1 MADPLPPDVL
11 DHLALALVPG
21 LGPRLTA
28 ALLDR
33 FGSAAAARR
42 VTAEQLRDI
51 PHIGAKTADA
61 LAPALRNVDL
71 DAELRLLERHG
82 VRPVPLGYKGYPPP
96 LAGLT
101 NPPPLL
107 YFRGEWTA
115 ADSTAVGIVGSRSCT
130 AYGRRLAEGI
140 ARGLVR
146 AGFTVVSGLARGID
160 GAAHRA
166 ALGAGGRTVAVL
178 AGGLSEIYPP
188 EHADLANEVAGRGC
202 LLTETP
208 MTVAP
213 QPGMF
218 PARNRI
224 ISGLSRAVVVVEANA
239 RSGALITARHALEQG
254 REVFAVPGPVD
265 SAASAGCLALIRTG
279 ARLVRSA
286 DDILEDLKGIAA
298 PDYSEP
304 ARRAPGVSP
313 GSPVTP
319 AEEAPAPAEEPPPPP
334 PNLDPACQQV
344 WDALASRRHADELA
358 RELEL
363 PVAKLATVLMGLEVR
378 KLVRRL
384 PGNFFERR

>member
-1 MADPLPPDVL
+1 MSGPPPGL
-11 DHLALALVPG
+11 RDHLALALVPG
-21 LGPRLTA
+21 LGPKLTRAVLDHFGSPAAALAATAAQLEAVPQVGPTLARRFAEAFRSVDVDAEWAKVAEHGVRVVPLGEPGYPARLTA
-28 ALLDR
+28 
-33 FGSAAAARR
+33 
-42 VTAEQLRDI
+42 I
-51 PHIGAKTADA
+51 PD
-61 LAPALRNVDL
+61 
-71 DAELRLLERHG
+71 
-82 VRPVPLGYKGYPPP
+82 
-96 LAGLT
+96 
-101 NPPPLL
+101 PPPLL
-107 YFRGEWTA
+107 YLRGELTP
-115 ADSTAVGIVGSRSCT
+115 ADLNAVAVVGTRGCT
-130 AYGRRLAEGI
+130 AYGRRTAERIAAGLA
-140 ARGLVR
+140 A
-146 AGFTVVSGLARGID
+146 AGWTVVSGLARGVD

-166 ALGAGGRTVAVL
+166 ALSAGGRTVAVL
-178 AGGLSEIYPP
+178 AGGLSSIYPP
-188 EHADLANEVAGRGC
+188 EHAELAGQVAGRGA
-202 LLTETP
+202 LVTETP
-208 MTVAP
+208 MTVGP

-334 PNLDPACQQV
+334 PNLDPTYQCV

-358 RELEL
+358 RELDM
-363 PVAKLATVLMGLEVR
+363 PVARLSAVLMGLEVR